1 MWAVLMWWT
10 RTLSSTFAGNSFLHW
25 SHLIVRAAACLN
37 PDLIACDFGLL
48 VIHLLILAPRAPLP
62 VAPPLGLPLPRPD
75 PPPTRTEP
83 ELTSTVTASRPW
95 FCFNYAFDSFQTFVM
110 SASLSFSFWSSPR
123 LTRRQ
128 RSFTWRGQKGNYFLS
143 EKQKGEKKEKGALR
157 IPSPRQALCL
167 WRCLQSI
174 QVAPL
179 SATQAPEED
188 GSFCL
193 VRILEETRTCCDISD
208 SGKPKFCLRG
218 ARAEAWWV

>member
-25 SHLIVRAAACLN
+25 SHLIVRAAAGLN

-143 EKQKGEKKEKGALR
+143 EKEKKRRKEHREYLR
-157 IPSPRQALCL
+157 LDKLCVFEDVSSQS
-167 WRCLQSI
+167 WWHRCPQRRLLKKM
-174 QVAPL
+174 VH
-179 SATQAPEED
+179 
-188 GSFCL
+188 
-193 VRILEETRTCCDISD
+193 
-208 SGKPKFCLRG
+208 SGQNIRGDKDLLRYI
-218 ARAEAWWV
+218 R